1 MAKKSIKKYRDDL
14 FDEEVD
20 LYSNDS
26 YDEEYDSVD
35 EYDEEYDE
43 DYDEDYEV
51 YEDDVEDISRN
62 DNNGSGSRK
71 PSRSSKS
78 KRRKKKGM
86 GTNGRLG
93 IILVVEFVVLA
104 LMAAVYI
111 QLWAK
116 DKLSKINYVELDRN
130 DLAINESI
138 GDRYHTIAIF
148 GVDSRDSE
156 SLAEGTRSDCIM
168 IASIDKN
175 TKKIKIVSVYRDS
188 YLQIADGSGLVT
200 KINAAYSFGG
210 PQLAIKSLNTNL
222 DLAITDFV
230 TVNFTSLTMAIDDL
244 GGVDINVE
252 EDELPVLNSSITEQI
267 GVTGINSD
275 GVFETGLLHLNGT
288 QATAYSRIRS
298 TGLGDITRTS
308 RQREVLSQ
316 MMIQAKKANL
326 RTIDKTLD
334 DVFPYMSTSLDEDDL
349 IELAK
354 ELVKYDLGNEA
365 GFPFSYYPYSHQTKG
380 AILVPASLTYNV
392 TALHNFLYDDVSYT
406 PSSTVQGISDSI
418 QNETGVGVQE
428 VDIEAI
434 KNPPEQ

>member
-26 YDEEYDSVD
+26 YDEEYDSEE
-35 EYDEEYDE
+35 EYDEE
-43 DYDEDYEV
+43 DYEE
-51 YEDDVEDISRN
+51 YEDELEDEYEVDNSNPRNNSRAP
-62 DNNGSGSRK
+62 K
-71 PSRSSKS
+71 ATSSKS
-78 KRRKKKGM
+78 KKRRKKGM

-93 IILVVEFVVLA
+93 IILLFEIIVLG
-104 LMAAVYI
+104 LMAMVYI

-116 DKLSKINYVELDRN
+116 DKLSKINYVELDKN
-130 DLAINESI
+130 DLAINSSI
-138 GDRYHTIAIF
+138 DENYQTIAIF
-148 GVDSRDSE
+148 GVDARDSE
-156 SLAEGTRSDCIM
+156 TLAQGTRSDCIM
-168 IASIDKN
+168 IASINKKTKN
-175 TKKIKIVSVYRDS
+175 IKIVSVYRDS

-200 KINAAYSFGG
+200 KVNAAYSFGG

-230 TVNFTSLTMAIDDL
+230 TVNFTSLTKAIDDL

-267 GVTGINSD
+267 GVTGINSE

-326 RTIDKTLD
+326 KTIDKTLD
-334 DVFPYMSTSLDEDDL
+334 DVFPYMSTSLDEGDI

-354 ELVKYDLGNEA
+354 EIARYNLGNEA

-380 AILVPASLTYNV
+380 AILVPASLSYNV
-392 TALHNFLYDDVSYT
+392 KALHYFLYDDANYT
-406 PSSTVQGISDSI
+406 PSATVQGISDSI
-418 QNETGVGVQE
+418 QGETGVGVQE